1 MAPPPNCHLRDA
13 KRARRSGAAVKR
25 YSKCEIV
32 LSAGQ
37 PTLKSRC
44 CYGTVTCPHLDLKA
58 CLRRPRHKKLYGISH
73 DDASYGAD
81 LLQKGGVLG
90 PNRQL

>member
-1 MAPPPNCHLRDA
+1 MTPAPDGHSRNTE
-13 KRARRSGAAVKR
+13 RARRSAESAKSRLKGAF
-25 YSKCEIV
+25 V

-44 CYGTVTCPHLDLKA
+44 CYAVTCPHLDLKA